1 MNPLNRA
8 EALLFCAESYRDLAL
23 IAGQEGD
30 PQFESECRKQMRR
43 YALLWRKIHDQMV
56 NHG

>member
-30 PQFESECRKQMRR
+30 PQFESECRKQMRS
-43 YALLWRKIHDQMV
+43 YALRWRKIHD
-56 NHG
+56 

>member
-23 IAGQEGD
+23 IAVQEGD
-30 PQFESECRKQMRR
+30 LRFVSECRKQMRS
-43 YALLWRKIHDQMV
+43 YALRWRKIHD
-56 NHG
+56 